1 MSLPLILALNAGIA
15 TLLTLTV
22 ALVMA
27 GPGRLRP
34 HHHASAVL
42 VGHRNLAPDN

>member
-34 HHHASAVL
+34 HHASAVL